1 MRKEYRSSN
10 VRFCMDDEN
19 QRRTWEYLQSITRKE
34 GSYGKILSD
43 AFVQILDGNY
53 AIEQGALQRND
64 TDGVIEQILSTQL
77 SMLKRELLEKM
88 ESMYDNTQHATSQTG
103 TNRADIENEAADVLE
118 TDMSDAM
125 MTMALAMGDWVPE
138 QTYLVPSASA
148 NDGRD
153 YLTERAICHVFYGR
167 YASHKAGKSLAEPS
181 ESDLCFDACVKT
193 NKELLL
199 TKVTKEPAELAILL
213 ELLMFEKVPNKTA
226 FRALLEERR

>member
-1 MRKEYRSSN
+1 MWKEYRSSN

-43 AFVQILDGNY
+43 AFVQILDGNH
-53 AIEQGALQRND
+53 AIEQEALQQNL

-88 ESMYDNTQHATSQTG
+88 ESMYDNTQHAASQTG
-103 TNRADIENEAADVLE
+103 TNRADIENEAADVPE

-138 QTYLVPSASA
+138 
-148 NDGRD
+148 
-153 YLTERAICHVFYGR
+153 
-167 YASHKAGKSLAEPS
+167 
-181 ESDLCFDACVKT
+181 
-193 NKELLL
+193 
-199 TKVTKEPAELAILL
+199 
-213 ELLMFEKVPNKTA
+213 
-226 FRALLEERR
+226 

>member
-1 MRKEYRSSN
+1 MNEGMIQMRKEYRSSN

-34 GSYGKILSD
+34 GSYGEILSD

-53 AIEQGALQRND
+53 AIEQEALQRND

-88 ESMYDNTQHATSQTG
+88 ESMYDNTQHAASQTG
-103 TNRADIENEAADVLE
+103 TNRADIENEAADVPE

-138 QTYLVPSASA
+138 
-148 NDGRD
+148 
-153 YLTERAICHVFYGR
+153 
-167 YASHKAGKSLAEPS
+167 
-181 ESDLCFDACVKT
+181 
-193 NKELLL
+193 
-199 TKVTKEPAELAILL
+199 
-213 ELLMFEKVPNKTA
+213 
-226 FRALLEERR
+226 

>member
-43 AFVQILDGNY
+43 AFVQILDGNH
-53 AIEQGALQRND
+53 AIEQEALQRND

-88 ESMYDNTQHATSQTG
+88 ESMYDNTQHAASQTG
-103 TNRADIENEAADVLE
+103 TNRADIENEAADVPE
-118 TDMSDAM
+118 TDISDAM

-138 QTYLVPSASA
+138 
-148 NDGRD
+148 
-153 YLTERAICHVFYGR
+153 
-167 YASHKAGKSLAEPS
+167 
-181 ESDLCFDACVKT
+181 
-193 NKELLL
+193 
-199 TKVTKEPAELAILL
+199 
-213 ELLMFEKVPNKTA
+213 
-226 FRALLEERR
+226 

>member
-1 MRKEYRSSN
+1 MNEGMIQMRKEYRSSN

-43 AFVQILDGNY
+43 ALVQILDGNY
-53 AIEQGALQRND
+53 AIEQEALQRND

-88 ESMYDNTQHATSQTG
+88 ESMYDNTQHAASQTG
-103 TNRADIENEAADVLE
+103 TNRADIENEAADVPE

-138 QTYLVPSASA
+138 
-148 NDGRD
+148 
-153 YLTERAICHVFYGR
+153 
-167 YASHKAGKSLAEPS
+167 
-181 ESDLCFDACVKT
+181 
-193 NKELLL
+193 
-199 TKVTKEPAELAILL
+199 
-213 ELLMFEKVPNKTA
+213 
-226 FRALLEERR
+226 

>member
-1 MRKEYRSSN
+1 MNEGMIQMRKEYRSSN

-53 AIEQGALQRND
+53 AIEQEALQRND

-88 ESMYDNTQHATSQTG
+88 ESMYDNTQHAASQTG
-103 TNRADIENEAADVLE
+103 TNRADIENEEADVPE

-138 QTYLVPSASA
+138 
-148 NDGRD
+148 
-153 YLTERAICHVFYGR
+153 
-167 YASHKAGKSLAEPS
+167 
-181 ESDLCFDACVKT
+181 
-193 NKELLL
+193 
-199 TKVTKEPAELAILL
+199 
-213 ELLMFEKVPNKTA
+213 
-226 FRALLEERR
+226 

>member
-43 AFVQILDGNY
+43 AFVQILDGNH
-53 AIEQGALQRND
+53 AIEQEALQRND

-88 ESMYDNTQHATSQTG
+88 ESMYDNTQHAASQTG
-103 TNRADIENEAADVLE
+103 TNRADIENEAADVPE

-138 QTYLVPSASA
+138 
-148 NDGRD
+148 
-153 YLTERAICHVFYGR
+153 
-167 YASHKAGKSLAEPS
+167 
-181 ESDLCFDACVKT
+181 
-193 NKELLL
+193 
-199 TKVTKEPAELAILL
+199 
-213 ELLMFEKVPNKTA
+213 
-226 FRALLEERR
+226 

>member
-1 MRKEYRSSN
+1 MNEGMIQMRKEYRSSN
-10 VRFCMDDEN
+10 VRFCMDDDN

-53 AIEQGALQRND
+53 AIEQEALQRND

-88 ESMYDNTQHATSQTG
+88 ESMYDNTQHAASQTG
-103 TNRADIENEAADVLE
+103 TNRADIENEAADVPE

-138 QTYLVPSASA
+138 
-148 NDGRD
+148 
-153 YLTERAICHVFYGR
+153 
-167 YASHKAGKSLAEPS
+167 
-181 ESDLCFDACVKT
+181 
-193 NKELLL
+193 
-199 TKVTKEPAELAILL
+199 
-213 ELLMFEKVPNKTA
+213 
-226 FRALLEERR
+226 

>member
-1 MRKEYRSSN
+1 MIQMRKEYRSSN

-53 AIEQGALQRND
+53 AIEQEALQRND

-88 ESMYDNTQHATSQTG
+88 ESMYDNTQHAASQTG
-103 TNRADIENEAADVLE
+103 TNRADIENEAADVPE

-125 MTMALAMGDWVPE
+125 MTMALVMGDCVPE
-138 QTYLVPSASA
+138 
-148 NDGRD
+148 
-153 YLTERAICHVFYGR
+153 
-167 YASHKAGKSLAEPS
+167 
-181 ESDLCFDACVKT
+181 
-193 NKELLL
+193 
-199 TKVTKEPAELAILL
+199 
-213 ELLMFEKVPNKTA
+213 
-226 FRALLEERR
+226 

>member
-53 AIEQGALQRND
+53 AIEQEALQRND

-88 ESMYDNTQHATSQTG
+88 ESMYDNTQHAASQTG
-103 TNRADIENEAADVLE
+103 TNRADIENEAADVPE

-138 QTYLVPSASA
+138 
-148 NDGRD
+148 
-153 YLTERAICHVFYGR
+153 
-167 YASHKAGKSLAEPS
+167 
-181 ESDLCFDACVKT
+181 
-193 NKELLL
+193 
-199 TKVTKEPAELAILL
+199 
-213 ELLMFEKVPNKTA
+213 
-226 FRALLEERR
+226 

>member
-1 MRKEYRSSN
+1 MNEGMIQMRKEYRSSN

-53 AIEQGALQRND
+53 AIEQEALQRND

-88 ESMYDNTQHATSQTG
+88 ESMYDNTQHAASQTG
-103 TNRADIENEAADVLE
+103 TNRADIENEAADVPE

-125 MTMALAMGDWVPE
+125 MSMALAMGE
-138 QTYLVPSASA
+138 
-148 NDGRD
+148 
-153 YLTERAICHVFYGR
+153 
-167 YASHKAGKSLAEPS
+167 
-181 ESDLCFDACVKT
+181 
-193 NKELLL
+193 
-199 TKVTKEPAELAILL
+199 
-213 ELLMFEKVPNKTA
+213 
-226 FRALLEERR
+226 

>member
-1 MRKEYRSSN
+1 MIQMRKEYGSSN

-53 AIEQGALQRND
+53 AIEQEALQRND

-88 ESMYDNTQHATSQTG
+88 ESMYDNTQHAASQTG
-103 TNRADIENEAADVLE
+103 TNRADIENEAADVPE

-125 MTMALAMGDWVPE
+125 MTMALVMGDWVPE
-138 QTYLVPSASA
+138 
-148 NDGRD
+148 
-153 YLTERAICHVFYGR
+153 
-167 YASHKAGKSLAEPS
+167 
-181 ESDLCFDACVKT
+181 
-193 NKELLL
+193 
-199 TKVTKEPAELAILL
+199 
-213 ELLMFEKVPNKTA
+213 
-226 FRALLEERR
+226 

>member
-1 MRKEYRSSN
+1 MQKVMRHLHDETANEGMIQMRKEYRSSN

-53 AIEQGALQRND
+53 AIEQEALQRND

-88 ESMYDNTQHATSQTG
+88 ESMYDNTQHAASQTG
-103 TNRADIENEAADVLE
+103 TNRADIENEAADVPE

-125 MTMALAMGDWVPE
+125 MTMALVMGDWVPE
-138 QTYLVPSASA
+138 
-148 NDGRD
+148 
-153 YLTERAICHVFYGR
+153 
-167 YASHKAGKSLAEPS
+167 
-181 ESDLCFDACVKT
+181 
-193 NKELLL
+193 
-199 TKVTKEPAELAILL
+199 
-213 ELLMFEKVPNKTA
+213 
-226 FRALLEERR
+226 

>member
-53 AIEQGALQRND
+53 AIEQEALQRND

-88 ESMYDNTQHATSQTG
+88 ESMYDNTQHAASQTG
-103 TNRADIENEAADVLE
+103 TNRADIENEAADVPE

-125 MTMALAMGDWVPE
+125 MTMALVMGDWVPE
-138 QTYLVPSASA
+138 
-148 NDGRD
+148 
-153 YLTERAICHVFYGR
+153 
-167 YASHKAGKSLAEPS
+167 
-181 ESDLCFDACVKT
+181 
-193 NKELLL
+193 
-199 TKVTKEPAELAILL
+199 
-213 ELLMFEKVPNKTA
+213 
-226 FRALLEERR
+226 

>member
-1 MRKEYRSSN
+1 MIQMRKEYRSSN

-53 AIEQGALQRND
+53 AIEQEALQRND

-88 ESMYDNTQHATSQTG
+88 ESMYDNTQYAASQTG
-103 TNRADIENEAADVLE
+103 TNRADIENEAADVPE

-125 MTMALAMGDWVPE
+125 MTMALVMGDWVPE
-138 QTYLVPSASA
+138 
-148 NDGRD
+148 
-153 YLTERAICHVFYGR
+153 
-167 YASHKAGKSLAEPS
+167 
-181 ESDLCFDACVKT
+181 
-193 NKELLL
+193 
-199 TKVTKEPAELAILL
+199 
-213 ELLMFEKVPNKTA
+213 
-226 FRALLEERR
+226 

>member
-1 MRKEYRSSN
+1 MIQMRKEYRSSN

-53 AIEQGALQRND
+53 AIEQEALQRND

-88 ESMYDNTQHATSQTG
+88 ESMYDNTQHAASQTG
-103 TNRADIENEAADVLE
+103 TNRADIENEAADVPE

-125 MTMALAMGDWVPE
+125 MMMALVMGDWVPE
-138 QTYLVPSASA
+138 
-148 NDGRD
+148 
-153 YLTERAICHVFYGR
+153 
-167 YASHKAGKSLAEPS
+167 
-181 ESDLCFDACVKT
+181 
-193 NKELLL
+193 
-199 TKVTKEPAELAILL
+199 
-213 ELLMFEKVPNKTA
+213 
-226 FRALLEERR
+226 

>member
-1 MRKEYRSSN
+1 MIQMRKEYRSSN

-53 AIEQGALQRND
+53 AIEQEALQRND

-138 QTYLVPSASA
+138 
-148 NDGRD
+148 
-153 YLTERAICHVFYGR
+153 
-167 YASHKAGKSLAEPS
+167 
-181 ESDLCFDACVKT
+181 
-193 NKELLL
+193 
-199 TKVTKEPAELAILL
+199 
-213 ELLMFEKVPNKTA
+213 
-226 FRALLEERR
+226 

>member
-1 MRKEYRSSN
+1 MNEGMIQMRKEYRSSN
-10 VRFCMDDEN
+10 VRFCMDDGN

-53 AIEQGALQRND
+53 AIEQEALQRND

-88 ESMYDNTQHATSQTG
+88 ESMYDNTQHAASQTG
-103 TNRADIENEAADVLE
+103 TNRADIENEAADVPE

-138 QTYLVPSASA
+138 
-148 NDGRD
+148 
-153 YLTERAICHVFYGR
+153 
-167 YASHKAGKSLAEPS
+167 
-181 ESDLCFDACVKT
+181 
-193 NKELLL
+193 
-199 TKVTKEPAELAILL
+199 
-213 ELLMFEKVPNKTA
+213 
-226 FRALLEERR
+226 

>member
-53 AIEQGALQRND
+53 AIEQEALQRND

-88 ESMYDNTQHATSQTG
+88 ESMYDNTQHAASQTG
-103 TNRADIENEAADVLE
+103 TNRADIENEAADVPE
-118 TDMSDAM
+118 TDISDAM

-138 QTYLVPSASA
+138 
-148 NDGRD
+148 
-153 YLTERAICHVFYGR
+153 
-167 YASHKAGKSLAEPS
+167 
-181 ESDLCFDACVKT
+181 
-193 NKELLL
+193 
-199 TKVTKEPAELAILL
+199 
-213 ELLMFEKVPNKTA
+213 
-226 FRALLEERR
+226 